1 MIKLQKVFLL
11 YIACVLILASSAA
24 HADEIK
30 GRVVRV
36 LDGDTVEILTQEKK
50 SIRIRMSDI
59 DAPEKNEPFGMKSKQ
74 MLSDLIF
81 GKDVSVTRLKIEKY
95 GRTIGR
101 IHLGNTN
108 INLEMAKKG
117 GAWAYRQYLTDPAVA
132 EAEDAARKKKLGLW
146 ALQAD
151 QIIAPWDWRKGIKI
165 PSMPNSQKI
174 STIPQ
179 NNKSTTYTCSR
190 KRTCGQMISCE
201 EAKFYL
207 NTCGIY
213 KLDRNNDGVP
223 CESICN

>member
-1 MIKLQKVFLL
+1 MIKLQKLL
-11 YIACVLILASSAA
+11 SILLLGCSIFIASGSN
-24 HADEIK
+24 ADEIK

-36 LDGDTVEILTQEKK
+36 LDGDTVEILTPEKK
-50 SIRIRMSDI
+50 SLRIRMSDI

-117 GAWAYRQYLTDPAVA
+117 GAWAYRQYLTDNAVA
-132 EAEDAARKKKLGLW
+132 EAEDEARKKKLGLW
-146 ALQAD
+146 SLQAD
-151 QIIAPWDWRKGIKI
+151 QIIAPWDWRKGIKV
-165 PSMPNSQKI
+165 PSMPTSQKI
-174 STIPQ
+174 SVIPQ
-179 NNKSTTYTCSR
+179 NNQSTTSACSR
-190 KRTCGQMISCE
+190 KRTCGQMTSCE

-207 NTCGIY
+207 NTCGIN